1 MCSEAGSALRDA
13 CRIREEGARDVTPTR
28 GLGAPADDGGAV
40 PLSANQRNVSVGK
53 AVALLRAAALHPDG
67 ASVSQLARAARIPR
81 ATALRMIVA
90 LESESLLTRIAD
102 GDRVLLGTGLLELA
116 AAVRPERLLIEAARE
131 PMQVLAA
138 ATHETITLA
147 VRHGDEIVG
156 LDEIPGSHLIGP
168 TTWVGRSWPLH
179 GTASGRIATGAVPA
193 DGVAESID
201 EIEVGLA
208 SIAAAIP
215 LAGSAGAYVTVSGP
229 TFRFGPDE
237 RTAAGRHLL
246 VAVAEIA
253 RRAGSSDLE
262 RDRRHRVTDWFD
274 QAR

>member
-1 MCSEAGSALRDA
+1 
-13 CRIREEGARDVTPTR
+13 VTPTR
-28 GLGAPADDGGAV
+28 GLGAPADDSGAV

-53 AVALLRAAALHPDG
+53 AVALLRAAARHPDG

-131 PMQVLAA
+131 PMQVLAE

-156 LDEIPGSHLIGP
+156 IDEIPGSHLIGP
-168 TTWVGRSWPLH
+168 TTWVGRSWPLQ
-179 GTASGRIATGAVPA
+179 GTASGRIATGVVPA

-215 LAGSAGAYVTVSGP
+215 LTGSAGAYVTVSGP

-237 RTAAGRHLL
+237 RAAAGRYLL

-253 RRAGSSDLE
+253 GRAGSSDPE
-262 RDRRHRVTDWFD
+262 RHRRHRGPTGSTK
-274 QAR
+274 RGES

>member
-1 MCSEAGSALRDA
+1 M
-13 CRIREEGARDVTPTR
+13 TPTR

-131 PMQVLAA
+131 PMQVLAE

-179 GTASGRIATGAVPA
+179 GTASGRIATGVVPA

-215 LAGSAGAYVTVSGP
+215 LG
-229 TFRFGPDE
+229 RQRRCLRHRQRPDVPV
-237 RTAAGRHLL
+237 RP
-246 VAVAEIA
+246 
-253 RRAGSSDLE
+253 RRARCRRCDTCSWPLRRSRAAPARPISNGTE
-262 RDRRHRVTDWFD
+262 GIVDRLVRPSEVSHD
-274 QAR
+274 